1 MHEWQVWLV
10 AALLLCVA
18 EMVAPGFWLLSVAI
32 GCLAAG
38 LVSLVAPGALLPAL
52 SFAAGT
58 LLSLVGIRP
67 VLLKYLH
74 RRAGGIKTNVD
85 ALAGK
90 PLGSVVLHPTEEALR
105 RSSRLGFDFHLSSVK
120 RGLPAP
126 VDVVAHIR
134 AARAAG
140 GRAGGGR
147 DVGQELRATA
157 KRLAILTDIVKT
169 ANSILEPRKV
179 IELIMG
185 KIQQLIPSEAWSML
199 MVDEE
204 KQELAFELALGAKGK
219 DVSAFRVKIGEGVAG
234 WVAQTGKS
242 AIVNDTAKDPRFSRR
257 FDTKTQFETRSI
269 LCAPLISRGRT
280 IGVVEI
286 INRLGGRF
294 TNTDLE
300 VLLTL
305 VEPCAIAIE
314 NAILFQRTEQLTI
327 TDDLTKLFNSRY
339 LNLYIGREIK
349 RCKRH
354 GIPLS
359 VIFLDLDGF
368 KGINDQYGHLAGSG
382 TLAEVGTI
390 LALAV
395 RESDILAR
403 YGGDEFVV
411 VLPET
416 PPSGALVIAERLRK
430 AIEEHHF
437 LAAQGLSAHISASFG
452 IASYPDHALT
462 PEGLIQKADQAMYR
476 VKERDKNGIEVAV

>member
-1 MHEWQVWLV
+1 MRRLAVFGSRARRALASAEGSGLHYLEPSAAGGRLDGALV
-10 AALLLCVA
+10 ELGPRAAADLRAARALVKAAPVGALCL
-18 EMVAPGFWLLSVAI
+18 APGPRS
-32 GCLAAG
+32 
-38 LVSLVAPGALLPAL
+38 
-52 SFAAGT
+52 
-58 LLSLVGIRP
+58 R
-67 VLLKYLH
+67 
-74 RRAGGIKTNVD
+74 RRA
-85 ALAGK
+85 A
-90 PLGSVVLHPTEEALR
+90 E
-105 RSSRLGFDFHLSSVK
+105 LGFDFHLGVYRS
-120 RGLPAP
+120 GDPPAAQ
-126 VDVVAHIR
+126 VLTELG
-134 AARAAG
+134 AARLG
-140 GRAGGGR
+140 KGR
-147 DVGQELRATA
+147 DSGAELKAELKKTA
-157 KRLAILTDIVKT
+157 RRLAILTDIVKT
-169 ANSILEPRKV
+169 ANSLLEPRKV

-185 KIQQLIPSEAWSML
+185 RIQELIPSEAWSML

-219 DVSAFRVKIGEGVAG
+219 EVSSFRVKMGEGIAG
-234 WVAQTGKS
+234 WVAQTGKP
-242 AIVNDTAKDPRFSRR
+242 AIVNDTARDHRFARK
-257 FDTKTQFETRSI
+257 FDSSTQFKTRSI

-286 INRLGGRF
+286 INKLKGRF
-294 TNTDLE
+294 TQADLDI
-300 VLLTL
+300 LLTL

-339 LNLYIGREIK
+339 LNVYLGREIK

-382 TLAEVGTI
+382 TLAEVGAI
-390 LALAV
+390 LAEAV

-416 PPSGALVIAERLRK
+416 PPAGALVIAERLRR
-430 AIEEHHF
+430 AIEAHAFLQEH
-437 LAAQGLSAHISASFG
+437 GLTARISASFG

>member
-1 MHEWQVWLV
+1 MAH
-10 AALLLCVA
+10 
-18 EMVAPGFWLLSVAI
+18 
-32 GCLAAG
+32 LA
-38 LVSLVAPGALLPAL
+38 V
-52 SFAAGT
+52 FCD
-58 LLSLVGIRP
+58 
-67 VLLKYLH
+67 K
-74 RRAGGIKTNVD
+74 
-85 ALAGK
+85 
-90 PLGSVVLHPTEEALR
+90 ALR
-105 RSSRLGFDFHLSSVK
+105 RSLNRTTARGVAYTFFEARAAAPPDLATFDGVMLEVRASALAARIGALRKASGGRPIGGLLVRPDAAKIGRARRAGFDFLLEAWGPGDPSAAAVLAHLRASRTASSS
-120 RGLPAP
+120 PP
-126 VDVVAHIR
+126 
-134 AARAAG
+134 
-140 GRAGGGR
+140 GR
-147 DVGQELRATA
+147 DVGLALKRTA

-219 DVSAFRVKIGEGVAG
+219 DVSSYRVKMGEGVAG
-234 WVAQTGKS
+234 WVAQTGKP
-242 AIVNDTAKDPRFSRR
+242 AIVNDAARDRRFTRK

-286 INRLGGRF
+286 INRVGGRF
-294 TNTDLE
+294 TQTDLDI
-300 VLLTL
+300 LLTL

-314 NAILFQRTEQLTI
+314 NAMLFQRTEQLTI

-339 LNLYIGREIK
+339 MNLYIGREIK

-382 TLAEVGTI
+382 TLAEVGSI
-390 LALAV
+390 LAEEV

-416 PPSGALVIAERLRK
+416 PPGGALVIAERLRR
-430 AIEEHHF
+430 AIEEHAF
-437 LAAQGLSAHISASFG
+437 LGAQGLSAHISASFG

>member
-1 MHEWQVWLV
+1 MKK
-10 AALLLCVA
+10 
-18 EMVAPGFWLLSVAI
+18 APVVRVGVL
-32 GCLAAG
+32 G
-38 LVSLVAPGALLPAL
+38 GA
-52 SFAAGT
+52 
-58 LLSLVGIRP
+58 
-67 VLLKYLH
+67 
-74 RRAGGIKTNVD
+74 
-85 ALAGK
+85 
-90 PLGSVVLHPTEEALR
+90 ALR
-105 RSSRLGFDFHLSSVK
+105 RSLGRSSALRYEPLDDATPAALRGLDALLVEWGPRSTPARVKSLRKAAGRVPVGTLVSRPEAADLRRAAALGFDFVLEAWGPGDPRPAAVLAHLKAVER
-120 RGLPAP
+120 RGASAP
-126 VDVVAHIR
+126 
-134 AARAAG
+134 
-140 GRAGGGR
+140 GR
-147 DVGQELRATA
+147 DISLALKRTT
-157 KRLAILTDIVKT
+157 KRLAILTDIVRT

-179 IELIMG
+179 IELIMA

-219 DVSAFRVKIGEGVAG
+219 DVSSYRIKMGEGVAG

-242 AIVNDTAKDPRFSRR
+242 AIVNDAARDPRFANK
-257 FDTKTQFETRSI
+257 FDSQTQFVTRSI

-294 TNTDLE
+294 TQTDLDI
-300 VLLTL
+300 LLTL

-314 NAILFQRTEQLTI
+314 NAMLFQRTEQLTI

-382 TLAEVGTI
+382 TLAEVGAI
-390 LALAV
+390 LAEVV

-416 PPSGALVIAERLRK
+416 PPGGALVIAERLRR
-430 AIEEHHF
+430 AIEEHAF
-437 LAAQGLSAHISASFG
+437 LGSQGLEARISASFG

>member
-1 MHEWQVWLV
+1 MARV
-10 AALLLCVA
+10 AVFGSSSSRRTLKDASARGLSY
-18 EMVAPGFWLLSVAI
+18 GFFPPP
-32 GCLAAG
+32 AG
-38 LVSLVAPGALLPAL
+38 KTLPDLREFEGALVELTSRIGPPIVRAL
-52 SFAAGT
+52 RDR
-58 LLSLVGIRP
+58 L
-67 VLLKYLH
+67 
-74 RRAGGIKTNVD
+74 GGR
-85 ALAGK
+85 
-90 PLGSVVLHPTEEALR
+90 PLGSFSRRPDARALQH
-105 RSSRLGFDFHLSSVK
+105 SGRLGFDFHLGAWRAGDPTASAV
-120 RGLPAP
+120 L
-126 VDVVAHIR
+126 AHIEW
-134 AARAAG
+134 ARRGRRSAG
-140 GRAGGGR
+140 TR
-147 DVGQELRATA
+147 DVGQALKKTA

-179 IELIMG
+179 IELIMA

-204 KQELAFELALGAKGK
+204 KQELTFELALGAKGK
-219 DVSAFRVKIGEGVAG
+219 DVSSFRVKIGEGVAG
-234 WVAQTGKS
+234 WVAQTGKP
-242 AIVNDTAKDPRFSRR
+242 AIVNDTGRDPRFAPK
-257 FDTKTQFETRSI
+257 FDSKTQFRTRSI

-286 INRLGGRF
+286 INKLGGRF
-294 TNTDLE
+294 TQSDLDI
-300 VLLTL
+300 LLTL

-368 KGINDQYGHLAGSG
+368 KTINDQYGHLAGSG
-382 TLAEVGTI
+382 TLAEVGAI
-390 LALAV
+390 LAEAV

-430 AIEEHHF
+430 AIEEHCF
-437 LAAQGLSAHISASFG
+437 LQPQGWNARISASFG

>member
-1 MHEWQVWLV
+1 MTRVAVFAGPALKRNLARAAGRGLAYRFFPASAATAPPGLEDCD
-10 AALLLCVA
+10 AALVELGS
-18 EMVAPGFWLLSVAI
+18 APRL
-32 GCLAAG
+32 
-38 LVSLVAPGALLPAL
+38 ALL
-52 SFAAGT
+52 
-58 LLSLVGIRP
+58 
-67 VLLKYLH
+67 K
-74 RRAGGIKTNVD
+74 
-85 ALAGK
+85 
-90 PLGSVVLHPTEEALR
+90 ALR
-105 RSSRLGFDFHLSSVK
+105 RALPGKPVGSLALRATADVLRRSVRGGFDFHLSSW
-120 RGLPAP
+120 RPGHPPAGE
-126 VDVVAHIR
+126 VLAHLEI
-134 AARAAG
+134 AQARAA
-140 GRAGGGR
+140 GR
-147 DVGQELRATA
+147 DVGQALRTTS

-185 KIQQLIPSEAWSML
+185 KIQQLIPSDAWSML

-204 KQELAFELALGAKGK
+204 RKELTFELALGEKSK
-219 DVSAFRVKIGEGVAG
+219 DLSALRVKIGEGVAG
-234 WVAQTGKS
+234 WVAQTGKPT
-242 AIVNDTAKDPRFSRR
+242 IVNDAARDPRFTGK
-257 FDTKTQFETRSI
+257 FDSKTQFRTRSI

-286 INRLGGRF
+286 INRRGGRF
-294 TNTDLE
+294 TQADLD

-314 NAILFQRTEQLTI
+314 NAILFQKAEQLTI

-368 KGINDQYGHLAGSG
+368 KGVNDQYGHLAGSS
-382 TLAEVGTI
+382 TLTEVGGI

-416 PPSGALVIAERLRK
+416 PPSGALVIAERIRRS
-430 AIEEHHF
+430 IESHCF
-437 LAAQGLSAHISASFG
+437 LEAQGLAARISASFG

-462 PEGLIQKADQAMYR
+462 PDGLIQKADQAMYR

>member
-1 MHEWQVWLV
+1 
-10 AALLLCVA
+10 
-18 EMVAPGFWLLSVAI
+18 
-32 GCLAAG
+32 
-38 LVSLVAPGALLPAL
+38 
-52 SFAAGT
+52 
-58 LLSLVGIRP
+58 
-67 VLLKYLH
+67 
-74 RRAGGIKTNVD
+74 
-85 ALAGK
+85 
-90 PLGSVVLHPTEEALR
+90 
-105 RSSRLGFDFHLSSVK
+105 
-120 RGLPAP
+120 
-126 VDVVAHIR
+126 
-134 AARAAG
+134 
-140 GRAGGGR
+140 
-147 DVGQELRATA
+147 
-157 KRLAILTDIVKT
+157 VKT

-179 IELIMG
+179 IELIME
-185 KIQQLIPSEAWSML
+185 KVQQLIPSEAWSML

-204 KQELAFELALGAKGK
+204 KQELTFELALGEKGK
-219 DVSAFRVKIGEGVAG
+219 DVSSFRVKIGEGVAG
-234 WVAQTGKS
+234 WVAQTGKPT
-242 AIVNDTAKDPRFSRR
+242 IVNDTSRDPRFTGK
-257 FDTKTQFETRSI
+257 FDSKTQFRTRSI

-286 INRLGGRF
+286 INRLGGKF
-294 TNTDLE
+294 TQADLE
-300 VLLTL
+300 ILLTL

-314 NAILFQRTEQLTI
+314 NAMLFQKAEQLTI

-368 KGINDQYGHLAGSG
+368 KGVNDTYGHLAGSR
-382 TLAEVGTI
+382 TLTEVGAI
-390 LALAV
+390 LSTAV

-416 PPSGALVIAERLRK
+416 PPSGALVIAERIRK
-430 AIEEHHF
+430 SIEQHCF
-437 LAAQGLSAHISASFG
+437 LQEQGLAVRISASFG